1 MSITKA
7 LRFPAQP
14 WLLAAL
20 LLTLLLSLTAS
31 AADSGKLTVTWFDMK
46 VHGLATLI
54 ETPSGKVYLIDTG
67 GYDKKLDYN
76 AARDTVAPL
85 LKAKGYTQIDGIAV
99 SHPHAD
105 HYGGLEWWLTTW
117 PVKQMVDS
125 GYEGRAQSDDY
136 RKLRTLAKER
146 GGEYLVLSAGQKL
159 AWDKDLTIEAL
170 SPPKELLELNSDPKK
185 ISDHGLLNG
194 NSLVL
199 RVQHGENVFLF
210 PGDAYGMGQR
220 FMLTNTP
227 PAKLR
232 AKVVTAP
239 HHGFNTSPE
248 FAEGTHPEIVIAS
261 CLADYPGSPIRSP
274 AAQAVKMYEPVG
286 AKVYATA
293 WHGNIQIIS
302 DGKTVSVKTEREYAP
317 PPAPATE
324 SPKPAAK
331 P

>member
-1 MSITKA
+1 MKSFIRVCCA
-7 LRFPAQP
+7 LVLFICY
-14 WLLAAL
+14 
-20 LLTLLLSLTAS
+20 TAS

-46 VHGLATLI
+46 VHGLATLL
-54 ETPSGKVYLIDTG
+54 ETPEGKVYLIDTG
-67 GYDKKLDYN
+67 GYDKKQDYN
-76 AARDTVAPL
+76 AARDAVAPV
-85 LKAKGYTQIDGIAV
+85 LKSKGYKKIDGIAV

-105 HYGGLEWWLTTW
+105 HYGGLEWWLMNY
-117 PVKQMVDS
+117 PVKQVVDS
-125 GYEGRAQSDDY
+125 GYEGRAQTDDY
-136 RKLRTLAKER
+136 RRLRTLVKER
-146 GGEYLVLSAGQKL
+146 GGEYLAVSAGQKL
-159 AWDKDLTIEAL
+159 VWDKELMVEVL
-170 SPPKELLELNSDPKK
+170 SPPKELLELASDPTK

-232 AKVVTAP
+232 AKFVTAP

-274 AAQAVKMYEPVG
+274 AAQAVKMYSSVG

-293 WHGNIQIIS
+293 WHGTIQIVS
-302 DGKTVSVKTEREYAP
+302 DGKTIAVKTEREYVP
-317 PPAPATE
+317 QPAPVSE
-324 SPKPAAK
+324 PVKPAVK